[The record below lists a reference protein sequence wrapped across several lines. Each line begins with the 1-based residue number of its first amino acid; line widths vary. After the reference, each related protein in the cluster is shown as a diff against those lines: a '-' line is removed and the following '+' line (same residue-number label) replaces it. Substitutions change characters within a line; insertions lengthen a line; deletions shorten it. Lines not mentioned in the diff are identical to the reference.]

1 MKGQGHTLQIP
12 VCPSKSANYGP
23 KAQGSGQASLA
34 RCCRGRCCL
43 RWHLGADLCAAISA
57 LVPEEQQ
64 PLCSSVPGTH
74 HSRWSSSEGL
84 RFPPHFSFSAT
95 LACLRRPTMKRAL
108 AFWQHLGP
116 GEALTLQVPGQWGRG
131 RSRSTR
137 RCRRRCRHPPG
148 YSHYTQR
155 QPQLLGCSHTHTH
168 ARTCFTRHW
177 THTSQTNYLTTLS
190 PKEAGDHFKCSS
202 LLVSHIHATAW

>member
-12 VCPSKSANYGP
+12 VCPPKSANYGP
-23 KAQGSGQASLA
+23 KAQDSGQASLA
-34 RCCRGRCCL
+34 CYCRGRCCL
-43 RWHLGADLCAAISA
+43 RWHLGADPCAAISA

-64 PLCSSVPGTH
+64 LLCSPVPGTH

-84 RFPPHFSFSAT
+84 WFPPHFSFSAT
-95 LACLRRPTMKRAL
+95 LACLRRSTMKQAL
-108 AFWQHLGP
+108 AFWQYLGP
-116 GEALTLQVPGQWGRG
+116 GQALTLQVPGQQGRG
-131 RSRSTR
+131 RSHSIR
-137 RCRRRCRHPPG
+137 RGRRRCCHPPG

-155 QPQLLGCSHTHTH
+155 QPQLLGCTHTH